1 MLEYNSYSKA
11 ADVYSLGAILWEI
24 LHSRPCYRRTVV
36 GFPVRH
42 PDFPKFSDSAPLP
55 YAALTAACLHSNP
68 SLRYAHALSRRATR
82 RSPNAGPPRPQQRRG
97 RAARADASLRCRPT
111 MDEVVAVLQDLFT
124 VPGEDSAH
132 LAQAADAKAAADADG
147 ATHVTPLVRRVLGS
161 DAEVFRRAPH
171 WRGAAL
177 SPVRI

>member
-1 MLEYNSYSKA
+1 
-11 ADVYSLGAILWEI
+11 
-24 LHSRPCYRRTVV
+24 
-36 GFPVRH
+36 
-42 PDFPKFSDSAPLP
+42 
-55 YAALTAACLHSNP
+55 
-68 SLRYAHALSRRATR
+68 
-82 RSPNAGPPRPQQRRG
+82 
-97 RAARADASLRCRPT
+97 

-171 WRGAAL
+171 WRGAAPPRCPAVVL
-177 SPVRI
+177 LRACAAVGRLWWALAVQVCWRTSTESAAATSWTS